1 VLGGCDNIDSMYTET
16 VVSPTVDAMGYSAR
30 SLLRVDSHIPTI
42 GKNSVDYP
50 DPIEV
55 NELAHDFAERE
66 DVVVAVLRKKLSQ
79 CTCQMPMSR
88 HQAFDEFLGLS
99 TLMN

>member
-1 VLGGCDNIDSMYTET
+1 MRWGSVPDHFFASTAD
-16 VVSPTVDAMGYSAR
+16 
-30 SLLRVDSHIPTI
+30 IPTT

-55 NELAHDFAERE
+55 NELAHGFAER
-66 DVVVAVLRKKLSQ
+66 DDLAVAVLRKKLSQ

-99 TLMN
+99 SLMN